1 MFEGQRIL
9 AIIPARGGSKRLP
22 GKNILPL
29 CGKPLI
35 AWTIEAA
42 INSKYIDNVIVST
55 DDTAI
60 AAVAQT
66 FGANVPFIRPQ
77 SLSGDTARSID
88 VVLHAIDFMEQKGA
102 VYNQVILLQPTSPL
116 RDEDDIDAAI
126 AYYFQRRAKAVV
138 GVCENEHNP
147 IWSNTLNETC
157 EMNHFIPS
165 HYNNARSQD
174 LPIYY
179 RINGAFYMVDISVL
193 RKELTFFLENNIYAY
208 IMAQEHSVD
217 IDTRIDFI
225 TAETLLQTR
234 GL

>member
-22 GKNILPL
+22 QKNTLPL

-42 INSKYIDNVIVST
+42 MNSRYIDDVIVST

-60 AAVAQT
+60 ATIAQT
-66 FGANVPFIRPQ
+66 FGADVPFIRPA
-77 SLSGDTARSID
+77 SLSDDTARSID
-88 VVLHAIDFMEQKGA
+88 VVLHAIDFMEQKGV
-102 VYNQVILLQPTSPL
+102 VYDQVILLQPTSPL
-116 RDEDDIDAAI
+116 RDQQDIDTAI
-126 AYYFQRRAKAVV
+126 AYYFQRNAQAVI

-147 IWSNTLNETC
+147 IWSNTLSETC
-157 EMNHFIPS
+157 EMNHFLS
-165 HYNNARSQD
+165 SQYNNARSQD

-179 RINGAFYMVDISVL
+179 RINGAFYMADIFVL
-193 RKELTFFLENNIYAY
+193 KREQTFFLENNIFAY

-217 IDTRIDFI
+217 IDTQIDFI
-225 TAETLLQTR
+225 IAETLLQTR